1 MKTVPSITLLLFFS
15 LLALAA
21 CSAQESSPTAL
32 PPVEVTIVAT
42 DIAYDIPQIET
53 AAGQTVRV
61 ILDNHGV
68 LEHDFTIQH
77 IPLSGGVTVAE
88 DPTTMAGHDMG
99 HVEEELDIHVAAPIG
114 GTNTIEF
121 TPSAPGEYPY
131 YCTVP
136 GHREAGMEGM
146 LVVSDPS

>member
-1 MKTVPSITLLLFFS
+1 MKTVPSITLLLFLG

-21 CSAQESSPTAL
+21 CSAQESSPTAM
-32 PPVEVTIVAT
+32 PPVEVTIVAI

-61 ILDNHGV
+61 TLDNQGT

-77 IPLSGGVTVAE
+77 IPLFGEVSISQDTGA
-88 DPTTMAGHDMG
+88 MAGHDMG